1 MVFSFLAQTDPLQGL
16 RSFFLRITDRPWV
29 TLAELLL
36 IGTVV
41 YSLLRSLEGTRGAR
55 LARAVFTILGVS
67 FAVVW
72 LLAERFGLERINALY
87 PYFILG
93 IFLVSLVAFQTEL
106 RRMLLRVGEGIWLQ
120 RWIHTSTELI
130 DPIVVAAEHLARKK
144 IGALIAVENSVETGG
159 IYESGVPIDA
169 KLTAELLETIFWPGS
184 TLHDLGVLVHGGR
197 IRAAGCQFPLS
208 ESEDIDRELG
218 SRHRAALGLS
228 QDADVVVVVVSEET
242 GTISVARHGKLIRH
256 LTPESLAVILRREL
270 GLAETKR
277 RRRFR
282 HWRTRDK
289 KFAESRRELVSS
301 GNKVTNDGTN

>member
-1 MVFSFLAQTDPLQGL
+1 LVLTFLGQSDAWHGLQ
-16 RSFFLRITDRPWV
+16 SFFLRITDRPWA
-29 TLAELLL
+29 TLVELLL
-36 IGTVV
+36 IGSVV
-41 YSLLRSLEGTRGAR
+41 YSILRSLEGTRGAR
-55 LARAVFTILGVS
+55 LARAVFTILGGS

-72 LLAERFGLERINALY
+72 LVADRFELERINALY

-106 RRMLLRVGEGIWLQ
+106 RRMLLRIGEGVWLQ

-130 DPIVVAAEHLARKK
+130 DPIVVAAEHLAKKK
-144 IGALIAVENSVETGG
+144 IGALIAVENSVESGG

-169 KLTAELLETIFWPGS
+169 KLTSELLETIFWPGS
-184 TLHDLGVLVHGGR
+184 ALHDLGVLVHAGR

-242 GTISVARHGKLIRH
+242 GTISVARHGRLIRQ
-256 LTPESLAVILRREL
+256 LTPESLSLILRREL
-270 GLAETKR
+270 GLVEKKR
-277 RRRFR
+277 RRRLR
-282 HWRTRDK
+282 KSVEAPKKPPEVRRDL
-289 KFAESRRELVSS
+289 EVVGS
-301 GNKVTNDGTN
+301 NVTSDGAN